1 MSSLKQIT
9 APKDSKSGKKN
20 VGIKMVR
27 EVEKI
32 ILHKKFKG
40 EALSWQGYDLALV
53 KMKGPWQDTSQEKVD
68 SIVSAICLPYKGF
81 MEGSMLDV
89 PFSESKV
96 WIGFTNDNLF

>member
-9 APKDSKSGKKN
+9 APKDPKSGKKN
-20 VGIKMVR
+20 VGAKMVR
-27 EVEKI
+27 EIEKI

-40 EALSWQGYDLALV
+40 EVLSWQGYDLALV
-53 KMKGPWQDTSQEKVD
+53 KMKGPWQDMSQESVD

-81 MEGSMLDV
+81 MKESMLDV